1 MQLFSADS
9 TMLSKFFTI
18 FVAHKKLKKP
28 LSKVAQKNSNPF
40 FSLLPWAAQTAQTAQ
55 TEEFMFQNWPTVYRT
70 GISYRDFLN
79 VRWYF
84 KKWTFFT

>member
-40 FSLLPWAAQTAQTAQ
+40 FSLLPWAAQTAQTVQ
-55 TEEFMFQNWPTVYRT
+55 TEEFMFQNVAYRPIVYKT
-70 GISYRDFLN
+70 GGI
-79 VRWYF
+79 
-84 KKWTFFT
+84 